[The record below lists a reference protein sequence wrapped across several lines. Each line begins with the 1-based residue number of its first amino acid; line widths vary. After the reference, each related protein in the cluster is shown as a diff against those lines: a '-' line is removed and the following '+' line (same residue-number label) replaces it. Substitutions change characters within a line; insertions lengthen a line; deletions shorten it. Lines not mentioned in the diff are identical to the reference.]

1 MAIKSD
7 WHIHTHCSCDSACL
21 TFEDLIKDA
30 RELGITDFGVSDHY
44 HTSLQT
50 HDIELSRAEYES
62 ALEMHPELKGHFH
75 FGVEAT
81 VVSEWETDRIKRGV
95 KENLT
100 SCGVLVGGPEVAS
113 IAFDFD
119 DEFIEKYKIDYVV
132 AAMHWPKYGNADTDS
147 LIKEYHRQYMYA
159 ATQPFTD
166 ILAHYMWC
174 DVHLFTNV
182 WNIKDFKNPLA
193 DFNVIPFSM
202 KDELKA
208 ALKENNVAF
217 ELNNWL
223 FNDNLGER
231 FIASYLDWV
240 SELQSSG
247 IKIAFGSD
255 NHSPNLKDLCDY
267 KKIDQACIKHGIKT
281 DEFYCV

>member
-1 MAIKSD
+1 MAITKD
-7 WHIHTHCSCDSACL
+7 WHIHTHCSCDSACM
-21 TFEDLIKDA
+21 TFEDLVSEAK
-30 RELGITDFGVSDHY
+30 ELGITDFGVSDHY
-44 HTSLQT
+44 HTTIQEA
-50 HDIELSRAEYES
+50 DIAASRREYEET
-62 ALEMHPELKGHFH
+62 LLRHPELKGHFH
-75 FGVEAT
+75 FGMEAT
-81 VVSEWETDRIKRGV
+81 LVSKWEAEKIARGEYHELPV
-95 KENLT
+95 YGFR
-100 SCGVLVGGPEVAS
+100 SGGPKNAEVC
-113 IAFDFD
+113 FDFD
-119 DEFIEKYKIDYVV
+119 EEFMEKYKIEYVI
-132 AAMHWPKYGNADTDS
+132 AGMHWPMYCDIDTES
-147 LIKEYHRQYMYA
+147 VVKEYHRQYMYA
-159 ATQPFTD
+159 ATHPFTD

-267 KKIDQACIKHGIKT
+267 KKIDRACRKHGIKT

>member
-81 VVSEWETDRIKRGV
+81 VVSEWEIDRIKRGV

-119 DEFIEKYKIDYVV
+119 DAFIEKYKIDYVV

-147 LIKEYHRQYMYA
+147 LIKEYHRQYMFC
-159 ATQPFTD
+159 ATNPHST
-166 ILAHYMWC
+166 ILAHYLWW
-174 DVHLFTNV
+174 DEGLYSYFWKKT
-182 WNIKDFKNPLA
+182 DFKNPFL
-193 DFNVIPFSM
+193 DFSVITESM
-202 KDELKA
+202 RDELKC

-217 ELNNWL
+217 ELNPCMFFKNMPQA
-223 FNDNLGER
+223 FADAYLGW
-231 FIASYLDWV
+231 ASD
-240 SELQSSG
+240 LQRDGVVLS
-247 IKIAFGSD
+247 FGSD
-255 NHSPNLKDLCDY
+255 CHKAHITNTDY
-267 KKIDQACIKHGIKT
+267 GKIDKIFAHYGIDSDK
-281 DEFYCV
+281 FFCL